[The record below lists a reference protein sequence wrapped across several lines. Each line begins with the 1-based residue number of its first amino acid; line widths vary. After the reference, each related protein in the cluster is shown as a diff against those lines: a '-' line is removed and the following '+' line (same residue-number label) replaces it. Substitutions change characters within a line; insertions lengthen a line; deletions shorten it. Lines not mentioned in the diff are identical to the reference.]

1 MLLGHGQH
9 ESPSVKCRGLS
20 RCCGVGLVA
29 AVGYR
34 RAGLRGAVRV
44 VGSGSP
50 APDEKGSSSK
60 ISSPPKSGAWK
71 GSVAGGGETAVERRG
86 CPSRAENSEVWS
98 MRVLPFVA
106 GP

>member
-1 MLLGHGQH
+1 MRAPRR
-9 ESPSVKCRGLS
+9 SAVGLS
-20 RCCGVGLVA
+20 RCCGVGSVA
-29 AVGYR
+29 AVDYR
-34 RAGLRGAVRV
+34 RAALRGAVRV
-44 VGSGSP
+44 VGSGSS

-60 ISSPPKSGAWK
+60 ISSRPKSGAWK

-98 MRVLPFVA
+98 MRVLPFVT